1 MQTMVLKK
9 NKLPWA
15 TLIILLIGVLA
26 YVHYTPNT
34 RNTPTSSRSA
44 PQSSSASVAKLNLNS
59 EATLPQAACNT
70 LKKSY
75 ANLEWLKKNQRP
87 DLRFNNIHKKIGTQI
102 YRLRHFFKDGDEG
115 EIETYLV
122 YLEDSL
128 ENARIVEKSSY
139 KKGKLYL
146 KIESLEGQI
155 LYREE
160 GLNLGEHLFLHYVN
174 NQLSSAQGIGPENS
188 KEFVDCRFQQ
198 V

>member
-9 NKLPWA
+9 NKLLWL
-15 TLIILLIGVLA
+15 TLIILLIGVWA
-26 YVHYTPNT
+26 YGFYYDLYTP
-34 RNTPTSSRSA
+34 RSSRPA
-44 PQSSSASVAKLNLNS
+44 PQPSSPSVANLKLNLNS
-59 EATLPQAACNT
+59 VAAMPQAACNT
-70 LKKSY
+70 LQKSY

-87 DLRFNNIHKKIGTQI
+87 DLRFNNTHKKIGTQI

-128 ENARIVEKSSY
+128 ENASIVEKSSY
-139 KKGKLYL
+139 QKGKLYL
-146 KIESLEGQI
+146 KIEAQEGQI